1 MQTVIIVRKGLIVF
15 INGTPLFNSMNTASL
30 QRKME
35 KSCTKSKFSFIEQ
48 IKLRNIIIG
57 LIKSTLLLVTYV
69 TNSVEFW

>member
-15 INGTPLFNSMNTASL
+15 INSMNTASL